1 MGIRDDFA
9 TAAGVVEWDKADAE
23 ARRLYDLYLEDG
35 PDPDPDPADVSWV
48 LTDLHVEHIEVL
60 DGTLVVRGSVA
71 NVVPGIQRVG
81 DSLSS
86 DMTRLFAERG
96 VTTIEK
102 DEVAEVIA
110 ELESGI
116 LAPWVMDES
125 LVKAEV
131 SSRLRASGF
140 TEKYGVEKIDLLG
153 LFVEERALSTG
164 VEPFERIQQRLQHD
178 LDLLRS
184 EQYRAAAV
192 RAGLSDEEALRMWR
206 EGIPVEFAVAVIE
219 D

>member
-23 ARRLYDLYLEDG
+23 ARRLYGHYLEDG
-35 PDPDPDPADVSWV
+35 PDPDPDPSDVSWV

-60 DGTLVVRGSVA
+60 SGTLVVRGSVA

-96 VTTIEK
+96 ITTIEK

-116 LAPWVMDES
+116 LAPWVIDES
-125 LVKAEV
+125 LVKAEL

-140 TEKYGVEKIDLLG
+140 TEKYGVERIDLLG

-184 EQYRAAAV
+184 E
-192 RAGLSDEEALRMWR
+192 
-206 EGIPVEFAVAVIE
+206 
-219 D
+219 